1 MIIYKTLS
9 LGSSQPGCT
18 REKEIK
24 AKRDE
29 INQLSRSLDSLEVS
43 LQRSYDSYLKVQ
55 GKNAEFA
62 RREDEI
68 KQRNEEM
75 KQQEKEIKLKV
86 EDGKSEA
93 SKYKAIIAVMVV
105 VIIIILLILIRLM
118 T

>member
-1 MIIYKTLS
+1 LERSYQSYLVAS
-9 LGSSQPGCT
+9 EA